1 MFGLYGLKAF
11 IIQDDKKVVQTI
23 IFGTEQMT
31 RTDNKIS
38 LKNIRFNLN
47 AFKNLSKKKLD
58 ALSDAATNF
67 FHFIQAFGNKLK
79 LRGFVN
85 ISTVEDRVQDRNSLT
100 CGIFQIHF
108 YDNLFNPDESSKIQ
122 DKKRLNKRPIA
133 TLLNEL
139 FALDN

>member
-1 MFGLYGLKAF
+1 
-11 IIQDDKKVVQTI
+11 
-23 IFGTEQMT
+23 MT

-38 LKNIRFNLN
+38 LVNIRFNLN
-47 AFKNLSKKKLD
+47 ALKNLSKKELD
-58 ALSDAATNF
+58 ALSDTATNF

-79 LRGFVN
+79 LRDFVN

-100 CGIFQIHF
+100 CGIFQIYF

-139 FALDN
+139 FALDI